1 MSGRSWETIVASLL
15 LADCAFLSRSQALGI
30 QALNNEDCGG
40 MDVIPSVSSVLS
52 LSVLLAPY

>member
-1 MSGRSWETIVASLL
+1 MASLL

-40 MDVIPSVSSVLS
+40 LDVIPSVSSVLS